1 MTGRPKKLKIEM
13 FFIPNLAREVDG
25 SSNLEKLFQPEF
37 RYLKQP
43 ASPIAHATLSFQK
56 YFGFPLLII
65 KHYLTKCS
73 MHCALSHLVSKGF
86 RIK

>member
-1 MTGRPKKLKIEM
+1 MKKKMHKLISFRIDVHIFQFFWFDSKKLTGRPKKLKIQM

-56 YFGFPLLII
+56 FLGF
-65 KHYLTKCS
+65 
-73 MHCALSHLVSKGF
+73 HC
-86 RIK
+86 